1 MSGTSQELAYTIA
14 YFLFAYTFYRL
25 SLLLKYSNNMIFSN
39 FIRLNLRKN
48 LRYFYQLSSQKKM
61 VTKNEQI
68 LKNSL
73 LLFSNKTRSQKQFS
87 ENHIKLLKIGAVFM
101 TGGLAYFLYNLK
113 NNENTIEENINL
125 DLNEIYESCAV
136 LFLSNPEVKILFE
149 K

>member
-1 MSGTSQELAYTIA
+1 MLEFVESHN
-14 YFLFAYTFYRL
+14 RL
-25 SLLLKYSNNMIFSN
+25 SLLLKYSNNMIISN
-39 FIRLNLRKN
+39 IIRLNLRNN
-48 LRYFYQLSSQKKM
+48 LRYFYQLSSQKKII
-61 VTKNEQI
+61 TKNEQI

-136 LFLSNPEVKILFE
+136 LFLSNPEVKILY